1 MSLVYL
7 KENRTLFF
15 FLVQPDFLAF
25 EPMSKVNGVTI
36 TPKSVALA

>member
-7 KENRTLFF
+7 KENRTFF